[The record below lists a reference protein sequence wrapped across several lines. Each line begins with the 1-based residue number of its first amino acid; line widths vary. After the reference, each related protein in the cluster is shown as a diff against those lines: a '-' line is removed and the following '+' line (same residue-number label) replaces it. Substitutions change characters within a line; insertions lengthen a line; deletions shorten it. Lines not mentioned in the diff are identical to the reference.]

1 MAMNIKFGA
10 DTSQISTDLKKFAST
25 QTYKIK
31 IDADGKGASSLNT
44 EVNKYKDTLGKTVTE
59 TKTFNTATNQMTTT
73 LKASET
79 AVKGLGAD
87 FVDTLGKVAKFG
99 AVTAIIGAFTAAVS
113 GAISITKDF
122 DDTVTDFKK
131 VSDLSGDSLDNYTK
145 KLGDLGETVSRT
157 RTEMVEASG
166 EFVKSGYSESD
177 SAQLALVASLYQ
189 NIADSQLTAAQSS
202 GVIISQLKAFN
213 LTADDSIK
221 VIDSINEVDILAF
234 PFGNIW
240 VTKDNYIG

>member
-25 QTYKIK
+25 QTYKVK

-99 AVTAIIGAFTAAVS
+99 AVTAIIGAFTAAVAS
-113 GAISITKDF
+113 AATTVKDF
-122 DDTVTDFKK
+122 DDAITDFRK
-131 VSDLSGDSLDNYTK
+131 VSDLSGKALDDYTA
-145 KLGDLGETVSRT
+145 KLGELGTTVART
-157 RTEMVEASG
+157 RKPLCA
-166 EFVKSGYSESD
+166 
-177 SAQLALVASLYQ
+177 
-189 NIADSQLTAAQSS
+189 
-202 GVIISQLKAFN
+202 
-213 LTADDSIK
+213 
-221 VIDSINEVDILAF
+221 
-234 PFGNIW
+234 
-240 VTKDNYIG
+240 

>member
-99 AVTAIIGAFTAAVS
+99 AVTAIIGAFTAAVAS
-113 GAISITKDF
+113 AATTVKDF
-122 DDTVTDFKK
+122 DDAITDFRK
-131 VSDLSGDSLDNYTK
+131 VSDLSGKALDDYTA
-145 KLGDLGETVSRT
+145 KLADMGEKTGSAVTDMINAS
-157 RTEMVEASG
+157 TEFE
-166 EFVKSGYSESD
+166 KSGYSDSD
-177 SAQLALVASLYQ
+177 SAQLASIAEMYR
-189 NIADSQLTAAQSS
+189 NIADEEISAGDSATF
-202 GVIISQLKAFN
+202 IISQMKSFGD
-213 LTADDSIK
+213 TAEEAQHI
-221 VIDSINEVDILAF
+221 IDGVNEVNKLAF
-234 PFGNIW
+234 E
-240 VTKDNYIG
+240 

>member
-25 QTYKIK
+25 QTYKVK

-99 AVTAIIGAFTAAVS
+99 AVTAIIGAFTAAVAS
-113 GAISITKDF
+113 ATTTVKDF
-122 DDTVTDFKK
+122 NDATTDFRK
-131 VSDLSGDSLDNYTK
+131 VSDLSGKALDDYTA
-145 KLGDLGETVSRT
+145 KLGELGATVART
-157 RTEMVEASG
+157 RTEMVQNATIYKQG
-166 EFVKSGYSESD
+166 GYSDADAESLARI
-177 SAQLALVASLYQ
+177 SALYQ
-189 NIADSQLTAAQSS
+189 NVADSEVSAGDASAF
-202 GVIISQLKAFN
+202 IISQMKAYN
-213 LTADDSIK
+213 IEAKDAEGIVDKL
-221 VIDSINEVDILAF
+221 NEVNKLAF
-234 PFGNIW
+234 E
-240 VTKDNYIG
+240 